1 MIADILKIK
10 NNDVCRFSNK
20 DYSALL
26 NGVFSLGE
34 KNLILSSRV
43 VTRGG
48 LAISL
53 CKTSFHNNVGID
65 AKIGEEAFDITLF
78 NENLAI
84 IIEVNNKNVAEAQK
98 TLETNNIPFD
108 IIGATSSKETIIVN
122 NKVNLSIKEA
132 KNVWDISLREKLLS

>member
-1 MIADILKIK
+1 M
-10 NNDVCRFSNK
+10 
-20 DYSALL
+20 
-26 NGVFSLGE
+26 
-34 KNLILSSRV
+34 
-43 VTRGG
+43 
-48 LAISL
+48 
-53 CKTSFHNNVGID
+53 SFHNNVGID
-65 AKIGEEAFDITLF
+65 AKIDEEAFDITLF

-98 TLETNNIPFD
+98 ILETNNIPFD